1 MLKRAGDYMEQY
13 GLENIRNLVMLSH
26 SGAGKTSLSE
36 AILFTAGVINRLGK
50 VDDGTTTSDCD
61 PDEIKRK
68 ISINLM
74 LLPCPWKGT
83 KLNLIDTPGYPDFA
97 GEVRVAIR
105 VSEGA
110 IIVICA
116 ASGVEVGSEQV
127 WAYSEEADL
136 PRLIFI
142 NKMDRENAD
151 FNRTVDELRLKFGS
165 KCVPVQ
171 LPIGAQNNFQ
181 GIVDLLALKSYIGS
195 EMKEGEIPSSLQSE
209 VNNLRN
215 QLVEAVAETDDN
227 LLEKYLE
234 SGELSLEELSDG
246 LQRATVTGRIVPI
259 LVGSA
264 LQNVG
269 ITLLLDAAYRYLPS
283 PKERDVVIVDDSAEQ
298 GVRRIEPNQDAPLSA
313 LVFKTSADS
322 YVGKVTYF
330 RVYTGTI
337 DSNSQVWNAVQGG
350 LERIGQL
357 FILRGKTQEPESQL
371 RAGDIGAVAKLSLTN
386 TGDTLC
392 VRDNP
397 VRIAPILFPSPSFSE
412 AVYPKAKADVDKLG
426 TALSRL
432 SEEDLTLEVH
442 READTG
448 ETILSGLG
456 ETHLDAAAEKMLRKF
471 GVSVELATPRVPY
484 KETITVSAKAEY
496 KHKKQTGGHGQ
507 YGHVLLALEPL
518 PRGSDSEF
526 VDKIVGGVIPKNYIP
541 AVEKGVNEAIREGGL
556 AGYPIVDIKATVYD
570 GSFHPVDSSE
580 ICFKIAGAQALKKG
594 LSQGQPILLEPI
606 MNMEVTVPEE
616 FTGDIIGDLNTKR
629 ARVQGMNPGGG
640 INVIEA
646 QVPQAEIL
654 RYAIDLKSIT
664 QGRGN
669 YTIEFSHYE
678 EVPSQISQKII
689 AERQTKK
696 A

>member
-1 MLKRAGDYMEQY
+1 MEQY
-13 GLENIRNLVMLSH
+13 GLENIRNLVLLSH

-36 AILFTAGVINRLGK
+36 AILFTAGLITRLGK
-50 VDDGTTTSDCD
+50 VDDGTTTSDYD

-68 ISINLM
+68 ISINLT
-74 LLPCPWKGT
+74 LLPSPWKGT
-83 KLNLIDTPGYPDFA
+83 TLNLIDTPGYSDFV
-97 GEVRVAIR
+97 GEVKAAIR
-105 VSEGA
+105 VSEAA
-110 IIVICA
+110 IIMLCA

-151 FNRTVDELRLKFGS
+151 FYRTVDELRSKFGS
-165 KCVPVQ
+165 KCVPAQ
-171 LPIGAQNNFQ
+171 LPIGAQDNFQ

-195 EMKEGEIPSSLQSE
+195 EMKESEVPSSLQNE
-209 VNNLRN
+209 VNSFRN

-234 SGELSLEELSDG
+234 GEELSLEELGDG
-246 LQRATVTGRIVPI
+246 LQRAVVTGRIVPV

-264 LQNVG
+264 LQNIGV
-269 ITLLLDAAYRYLPS
+269 TLLLDAAYKYLPS

-298 GVRRIEPNQDAPLSA
+298 GVRRIESSQDAPLSA
-313 LVFKTSADS
+313 LVFKTSADP
-322 YVGKVTYF
+322 YVGKLTYF

-337 DSNSQVWNAVQGG
+337 DSNSQVWNTAQGG

-357 FILRGKTQEPESQL
+357 FILRGKVQEPVSQL
-371 RAGDIGAVAKLSLTN
+371 NAGDIGAVAKLSLTS
-386 TGDTLC
+386 TGDTLGI
-392 VRDNP
+392 RDNP
-397 VRIAPILFPSPSFSE
+397 VRIAPILFPAPSFSK
-412 AVYPKAKADVDKLG
+412 AVYPKTKTDLDKLG

-432 SEEDLTLEVH
+432 SEEDPTLEVR

-456 ETHLDAAAEKMLRKF
+456 ETHLDVAAEKMLRKF
-471 GVSVELATPRVPY
+471 GVSVELGTPKVPY
-484 KETITVSAKAEY
+484 KETITMPAKAEY

-541 AVEKGVNEAIREGGL
+541 AIEKGVNEAMQEGVQ
-556 AGYPIVDIKATVYD
+556 AGYPVVDIKTTVYD
-570 GSFHPVDSSE
+570 GSFHQVDSSD

-669 YTIEFSHYE
+669 YTVEFSHYE
-678 EVPSQISQKII
+678 EVPSHISQKVI

-696 A
+696 P